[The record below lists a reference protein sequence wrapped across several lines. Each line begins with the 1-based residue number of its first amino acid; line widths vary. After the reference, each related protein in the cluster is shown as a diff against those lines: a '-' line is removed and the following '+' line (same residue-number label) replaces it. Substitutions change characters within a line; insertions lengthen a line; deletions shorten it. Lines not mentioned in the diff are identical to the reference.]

1 MKWLL
6 AMTTA
11 ALMPYLAVAQEQDQQ
26 QATSPEDVRTA
37 AREAFGVE
45 LADIENYPDS
55 MVAGAWAWMQDVED
69 GEGALDPK
77 TLQLIGLAVAA
88 QIPCEYCTYY
98 HRHAALSLG
107 ATEQEVAEA
116 AAMAGYVRNW
126 STVLYGTG
134 ADVADYHAMV
144 DTLFAAGSEAAP
156 ADAETA
162 AE

>member
-1 MKWLL
+1 MRTFLVV
-6 AMTTA
+6 ATA
-11 ALMPYLAVAQEQDQQ
+11 TLIPQLVLAQEQ
-26 QATSPEDVRTA
+26 AMSPEDVRTA

-69 GEGALDPK
+69 GEGELDPK
-77 TLQLIGLAVAA
+77 ALQLIGLAVAA

-116 AAMAGYVRNW
+116 VAMAGYVRNW

-156 ADAETA
+156 ANAETA

>member
-6 AMTTA
+6 AITTA
-11 ALMPYLAVAQEQDQQ
+11 ALIPQLALAQDQ
-26 QATSPEDVRTA
+26 ASSAEDARSA

-77 TLQLIGLAVAA
+77 TMQLIGLAVAA

-98 HRHAALSLG
+98 HRHAAMSLG

-134 ADVADYHAMV
+134 ADVEAYHAMV
-144 DTLFAAGSEAAP
+144 DTLFAAE
-156 ADAETA
+156 
-162 AE
+162 

>member
-1 MKWLL
+1 MRTFLVI
-6 AMTTA
+6 ATA
-11 ALMPYLAVAQEQDQQ
+11 TLIPQLVLAQEQ
-26 QATSPEDVRTA
+26 AMSPEDVRTA

-69 GEGALDPK
+69 GEGELDPK
-77 TLQLIGLAVAA
+77 ALQLIGLAVAA

-116 AAMAGYVRNW
+116 VAMAGYVRNW

-144 DTLFAAGSEAAP
+144 DTLFTAGSEAAP
-156 ADAETA
+156 ANAETA

>member
-1 MKWLL
+1 MRKLL
-6 AMTTA
+6 AITTA
-11 ALMPYLAVAQEQDQQ
+11 TFIPHLAVAQEQPMSS
-26 QATSPEDVRTA
+26 ADVRTA

-55 MVAGAWAWMQDVED
+55 MVAGAWTWMQDVED

-77 TLQLIGLAVAA
+77 TMQLIGLAVAA

-98 HRHAALSLG
+98 HRHAAMSLG
-107 ATEQEVAEA
+107 ASEQEVAEA
-116 AAMAGYVRNW
+116 VAMAGYVRNW

-144 DTLFAAGSEAAP
+144 DTLFAADSEAAATP
-156 ADAETA
+156 GEETA
-162 AE
+162 SE